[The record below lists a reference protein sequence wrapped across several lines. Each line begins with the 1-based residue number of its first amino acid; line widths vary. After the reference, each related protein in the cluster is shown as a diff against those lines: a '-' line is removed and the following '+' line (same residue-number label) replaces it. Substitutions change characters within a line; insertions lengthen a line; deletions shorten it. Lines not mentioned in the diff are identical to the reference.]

1 MIKRIKN
8 WLIGLLAPRSLNKKL
23 LKYCDDQKALID
35 KLNKALETKEGVK
48 EVFTIINLPSV
59 ETAPEYLNALSNFYG
74 SNYIKAFFFER
85 ERRWIADFKNGTV
98 EPALAR
104 GALHAIEDIL
114 QILAKSAQQYRD
126 YVEAR
131 EREQV

>member
-1 MIKRIKN
+1 MKKIKA
-8 WLIGLLAPRSLNKKL
+8 WFQGWFTARSLNKKL
-23 LKYCDDQKALID
+23 FKYCADQKALID
-35 KLNKALETKEGVK
+35 KLSKALETKKQDK
-48 EVFTIINLPSV
+48 EIFTIINLPST
-59 ETAPEYLNALSNFYG
+59 ETAPEYLNALSNFYN

-85 ERRWIADFKNGTV
+85 ERRWIADFKNGSA

-114 QILAKSAQQYRD
+114 QVLSKSAQQYRD
-126 YVEAR
+126 YTEAK